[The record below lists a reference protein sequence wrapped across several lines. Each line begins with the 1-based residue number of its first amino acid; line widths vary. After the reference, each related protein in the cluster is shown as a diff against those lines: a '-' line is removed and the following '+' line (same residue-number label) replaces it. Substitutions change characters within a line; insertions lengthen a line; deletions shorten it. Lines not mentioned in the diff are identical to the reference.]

1 MKRQLL
7 FLLSAIMF
15 LGACKDEETTDYAA
29 EEQKKLDYYL
39 ARNYPDLQPDANGL
53 YTIPLKEG
61 NQDGIKP
68 LKDGYVLVD
77 YTSSLI
83 SSNNENIF
91 ATTSIND
98 AKVNG
103 IYGNNVHYS
112 PVIWKVSDLIDGL
125 KLGLDKMKEGAEYKF
140 IIPSKLAYG
149 SVGHGS
155 VKKYSTVV
163 MTLTL
168 HKVIDN
174 LSTYQEDLIKA
185 YSINK
190 MVNAKDI
197 GNGMFISVTGT
208 GKGDKFVANNTVSTN
223 YKGYFMDGFI
233 FDESSKPL
241 KVTIGEGKVIKGYEE
256 ALKHMKKGQTAK
268 VIIPYQM
275 GYGEEGSGA
284 IQPYDIIIFE
294 ITAL

>member
-15 LGACKDEETTDYAA
+15 LGACKDEETDYAA
-29 EEQKKLDYYL
+29 EEQKNLDYYL
-39 ARNYPDLQPDANGL
+39 ARNYPDLQPDADGL

-61 NQDGIKP
+61 NQDGVKP
-68 LKDGYVLVD
+68 LKDGYVLVEF
-77 YTSSLI
+77 TSSLI
-83 SSNNENIF
+83 STNKENAF
-91 ATTSIND
+91 ATTD
-98 AKVNG
+98 LTTAQLNG
-103 IYGNNVHYS
+103 IYKSSVHYA
-112 PVIWKVSDLIDGL
+112 PVIWKVSDLIEGL
-125 KLGLDKMKEGAEYKF
+125 KLGLDKMKEGAIYKF

-149 SVGHGS
+149 SVDHGNI
-155 VKKYSTVV
+155 KKYSTIIMTV
-163 MTLTL
+163 TLT
-168 HKVIDN
+168 KVIDN
-174 LSTYQEDLIKA
+174 LGTYQEDLISNYA
-185 YSINK
+185 TNN
-190 MVNAKDI
+190 MTNAQDI
-197 GNGMFISVTGT
+197 GSGMYISVTGT
-208 GKGDKFVANNTVSTN
+208 GDGDKFVANNTVSTN

-233 FDESSKPL
+233 FDESSEPL

-275 GYGEEGSGA
+275 GYGENGSGA